1 MVTMENQPMCLG
13 GLFSVSIMKEFTI
26 VFVVWDAQDCNS
38 AYRYVQY

>member
-1 MVTMENQPMCLG
+1 MCLG
-13 GLFSVSIMKEFTI
+13 GLFSVSMMKKECTI